1 MKNKYR
7 TKLLAFLR
15 DREETR
21 YYYRVL
27 DLGQCYVLCRRSLF
41 VPLGPLSL
49 ERKLVETSN
58 LAKIFILA

>member
-27 DLGQCYVLCRRSLF
+27 DLGQCYVLCRLF
-41 VPLGPLSL
+41 LPLGPLSL